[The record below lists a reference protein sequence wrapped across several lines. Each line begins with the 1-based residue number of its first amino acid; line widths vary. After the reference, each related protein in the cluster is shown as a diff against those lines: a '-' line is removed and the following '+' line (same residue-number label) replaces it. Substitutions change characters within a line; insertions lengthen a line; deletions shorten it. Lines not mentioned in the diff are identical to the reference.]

1 MNKELAEIIR
11 IYATKSD
18 RELNEYL
25 LGKSKNNLIAV
36 LIDLITMYINDKNS
50 STLRSDSDNCR
61 LYSYGR

>member
-1 MNKELAEIIR
+1 MNKELAEII

-25 LGKSKNNLIAV
+25 LSKSKNNLIAV

>member
-11 IYATKSD
+11 IYVTKSD

-36 LIDLITMYINDKNS
+36 LIDLIT
-50 STLRSDSDNCR
+50 T
-61 LYSYGR
+61 

>member
-1 MNKELAEIIR
+1 MNKELAEII

-25 LGKSKNNLIAV
+25 LSKSKNNLIAV

-50 STLRSDSDNCR
+50 STLRSDSDNCG
-61 LYSYGR
+61 LYSYRR